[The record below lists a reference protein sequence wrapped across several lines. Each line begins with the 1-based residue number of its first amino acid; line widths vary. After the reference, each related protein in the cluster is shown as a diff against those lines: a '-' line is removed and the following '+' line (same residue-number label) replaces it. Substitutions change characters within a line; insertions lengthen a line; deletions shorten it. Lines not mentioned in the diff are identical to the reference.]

1 MLTTAT
7 AKSTPTPDQTKA
19 RLNVPPKIA
28 LSKSMK
34 VKSIKQKQSNC
45 LVVLGMSKS
54 KQKVKWCP
62 IFYSLIIK
70 LFSGSRHVKVQA
82 KSKVVPNFLQSNNDM
97 KRKQIYQ

>member
-28 LSKSMK
+28 LSKSIK

-45 LVVLGMSKS
+45 LVVLDMSKS
-54 KQKVKWCP
+54 KQKVK
-62 IFYSLIIK
+62 
-70 LFSGSRHVKVQA
+70 
-82 KSKVVPNFLQSNNDM
+82 
-97 KRKQIYQ
+97 